1 MTSTEPLS
9 GRMRPPFGTIIPEG
23 ERIHREEPFGRVQVK
38 READKKKPGKVVP
51 PFLRTG
57 GGFPYRLGRSISTM
71 RAEAPPVM
79 QVDGASLSE
88 KEKKSSREKN
98 LMEIREGE
106 RVVTGTFITGGNPG
120 RLYQSLTDPPDVRNL
135 AT

>member
-1 MTSTEPLS
+1 
-9 GRMRPPFGTIIPEG
+9 
-23 ERIHREEPFGRVQVK
+23 
-38 READKKKPGKVVP
+38 
-51 PFLRTG
+51 
-57 GGFPYRLGRSISTM
+57 M

-106 RVVTGTFITGGNPG
+106 RVVTGTFITGGTPADFT
-120 RLYQSLTDPPDVRNL
+120 SLLQTLP
-135 AT
+135 TFGT

>member
-1 MTSTEPLS
+1 MTSGGPLS

-38 READKKKPGKVVP
+38 RETDKKKPGKVVP

-79 QVDGASLSE
+79 QVDCTSLSE
-88 KEKKSSREKN
+88 KRRNLREKK
-98 LMEIREGE
+98 I
-106 RVVTGTFITGGNPG
+106 
-120 RLYQSLTDPPDVRNL
+120 
-135 AT
+135 

>member
-1 MTSTEPLS
+1 
-9 GRMRPPFGTIIPEG
+9 
-23 ERIHREEPFGRVQVK
+23 
-38 READKKKPGKVVP
+38 
-51 PFLRTG
+51 
-57 GGFPYRLGRSISTM
+57 M
-71 RAEAPPVM
+71 RAEAPHVI
-79 QVDGASLSE
+79 QVNGASLSE

-98 LMEIREGE
+98 LMKIREGE